1 MSLYVDASAF
11 VKLYVE
17 EAESGECEDILSGDP
32 TWLTAGH
39 TLVEVRRALVRALSG
54 RELAQARERFGGHWR
69 WTNVLQLDDVT
80 CQLAAEIAEATGVRT
95 LDALHLAAAR
105 RAGAGS
111 LPFLTYDLRLA
122 QAARGI
128 GWTVLGA

>member
-17 EAESGECEDILSGDP
+17 EAESGQCEEFLSSDR

-39 TLVEVRRALVRALSG
+39 TLVEVRRALARALSG
-54 RELAQARERFGGHWR
+54 RELAQARDRFSQHWR
-69 WTNVLQLDDVT
+69 WANVLQLDEPT

-111 LPFLTYDLRLA
+111 LPFLTYDVPLA